1 MGFQIEMG
9 ALEGWAGGSGKDSG
23 SYIAVKTHP
32 FPFYKNFN
40 CPGLHTQHIDV
51 QTTEVQKYWVA
62 AYPNETSVAESGTG
76 KFEATA
82 TDDRSFTEPCPCEC
96 IL

>member
-32 FPFYKNFN
+32 FPF
-40 CPGLHTQHIDV
+40 HILSIV
-51 QTTEVQKYWVA
+51 LVCT
-62 AYPNETSVAESGTG
+62 PN
-76 KFEATA
+76 
-82 TDDRSFTEPCPCEC
+82 
-96 IL
+96 I